1 MASVTVDKRTGNL
14 CVRAYGG
21 KDTATGRVHKPSMTL
36 PADASEDDI
45 ARAKAF
51 VDMKAGVAKRI
62 GGSLTIGG
70 LVGYYLDELCPRA
83 CSPSTVESYESNAR
97 CYVYPTIGDVP
108 YDSADPGTF
117 SSLYE
122 RMAKPKD
129 QGGFGVSQRTVKKVH
144 SFLSGCFNALVAEKV
159 LDRNIVRDLK
169 VPRGVAAEA
178 KALEHGDFDR
188 LLDRLF
194 EPQGIGDEATLDTAL
209 IADAYT
215 GMRRGEIAGLLV
227 EDWYGRIGELRV
239 MWAVV
244 QVKGG
249 ALVRKGTK
257 RGRVRFVAVADEAAE
272 RIARHVE
279 MQAGWLEAHGVR
291 QTGKTPLFAT
301 STGGVIAPRRF
312 YERFAELKRELGIDP
327 SVSLKSLRHTQA
339 TYLLE
344 DGENV
349 KLIQQ
354 RMGHASQ
361 STTVDIYSHV
371 MPGKDRAAANRF
383 GEIAGRRL
391 TDG

>member
-1 MASVTVDKRTGNL
+1 
-14 CVRAYGG
+14 
-21 KDTATGRVHKPSMTL
+21 
-36 PADASEDDI
+36 
-45 ARAKAF
+45 
-51 VDMKAGVAKRI
+51 
-62 GGSLTIGG
+62 
-70 LVGYYLDELCPRA
+70 
-83 CSPSTVESYESNAR
+83 
-97 CYVYPTIGDVP
+97 
-108 YDSADPGTF
+108 
-117 SSLYE
+117 
-122 RMAKPKD
+122 
-129 QGGFGVSQRTVKKVH
+129 
-144 SFLSGCFNALVAEKV
+144 
-159 LDRNIVRDLK
+159 
-169 VPRGVAAEA
+169 
-178 KALEHGDFDR
+178 
-188 LLDRLF
+188 
-194 EPQGIGDEATLDTAL
+194 
-209 IADAYT
+209 
-215 GMRRGEIAGLLV
+215 
-227 EDWYGRIGELRV
+227 